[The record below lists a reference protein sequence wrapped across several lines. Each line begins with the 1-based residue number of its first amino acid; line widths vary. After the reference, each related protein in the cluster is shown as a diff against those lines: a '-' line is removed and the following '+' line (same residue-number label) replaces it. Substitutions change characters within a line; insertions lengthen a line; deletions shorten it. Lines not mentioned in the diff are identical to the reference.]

1 MFILMWKFH
10 CICVNILALVIGGA
24 FMRDNI
30 IYRCS
35 VCGEENYIGTKNK
48 RLHPDR
54 VEIQK
59 YCKRCNKKTMHKE
72 KK

>member
-1 MFILMWKFH
+1 
-10 CICVNILALVIGGA
+10 
-24 FMRDNI
+24 MRDDI
-30 IYRCS
+30 IFRYS
-35 VCGEENYIGTKNK
+35 VCGEENYIGDKNK

-59 YCKRCNKKTMHKE
+59 YCKKCRKKTMHKE

>member
-1 MFILMWKFH
+1 
-10 CICVNILALVIGGA
+10 
-24 FMRDNI
+24 MRDRI
-30 IYRCS
+30 TYRCS
-35 VCGEENYIGTKNK
+35 VCGEENYIGDKNK

-59 YCKRCNKKTMHKE
+59 YCSRCNKKTMHKE